1 MFAHVRLGTADV
13 HYCELPVIKLQLSGS
28 TFTFTNNITTCVKVS
43 ERGGVVDISKLV
55 WRSVGSNAGSTIDPK
70 GCALPLRI
78 LLRKLVEVPKRGAA
92 GQGGA
97 QVKCR

>member
-13 HYCELPVIKLQLSGS
+13 HYCELPVMKLQLFGS
-28 TFTFTNNITTCVKVS
+28 TFTFTNNITPCVKVS
-43 ERGGVVDISKLV
+43 ERGGAVDISKLV
-55 WRSVGSNAGSTIDPK
+55 WSSVSSNAGSIINPRA
-70 GCALPLRI
+70 CALPLQI

-97 QVKCR
+97 QVTCR